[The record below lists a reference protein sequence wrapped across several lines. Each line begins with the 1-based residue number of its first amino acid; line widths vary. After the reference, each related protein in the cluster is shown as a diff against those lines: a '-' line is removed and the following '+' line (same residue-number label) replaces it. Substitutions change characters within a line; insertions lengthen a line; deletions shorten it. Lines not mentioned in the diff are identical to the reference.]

1 MQGSKTGQSSG
12 EFTRAA
18 LPAGALGSGRKTG
31 RKNGDKIW
39 ELAFLKPFC
48 PGGLRPPQEKN
59 SKGKGKFLLEVKILG
74 INTKQQRDLRCLHSK
89 ETYAAFTGRMFV
101 ALS

>member
-18 LPAGALGSGRKTG
+18 LSAGALGSGRRTG

-48 PGGLRPPQEKN
+48 PGCSRPPQEKN
-59 SKGKGKFLLEVKILG
+59 SKGKEKFLLEVKILG
-74 INTKQQRDLRCLHSK
+74 IHTKQQRDLRCLHR
-89 ETYAAFTGRMFV
+89 EDVCGVELM
-101 ALS
+101 